1 MRGFDID
8 EYSRVEFSGKSELSA
23 KITPSNQ
30 AEMYK
35 RYTVSVLCIKRLF
48 QRGRQVSMATL
59 DHCCCNSSDDNLH
72 CYLCQVDDNRV
83 SKTANRAPRT
93 STTA

>member
-1 MRGFDID
+1 MTSNSGEQQYFDKWYLNKDVHEDMRGFDID

-35 RYTVSVLCIKRLF
+35 RYAVSVLCIKRLF
-48 QRGRQVSMATL
+48 
-59 DHCCCNSSDDNLH
+59 
-72 CYLCQVDDNRV
+72 
-83 SKTANRAPRT
+83 
-93 STTA
+93 